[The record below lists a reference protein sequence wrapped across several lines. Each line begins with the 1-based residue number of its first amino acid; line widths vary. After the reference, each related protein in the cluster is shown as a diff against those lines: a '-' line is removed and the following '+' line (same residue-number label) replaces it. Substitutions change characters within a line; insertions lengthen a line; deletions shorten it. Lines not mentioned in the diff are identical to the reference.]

1 MLRNMK
7 VLLRNGQSSEI
18 LELLDVLDEEEV
30 EKFDSRRSNSNKFLN
45 QSQQKKGV
53 NFSGR

>member
-45 QSQQKKGV
+45 QSQQKKEV